1 MIHVTVSIGV
11 AMLTDQDRTSM
22 DLIKHADQKLYDA
35 KRGGR
40 NRVIS

>member
-1 MIHVTVSIGV
+1 MTISIGV
-11 AMLTDQDRTSM
+11 AMLGEPDRTSL
-22 DLIKHADQKLYDA
+22 DLIKRADGKLYDA